1 MGHRRFPLFV
11 DLTGRRAVVVGG
23 GPVGLRRAAALA
35 RFGAAVTVIAP
46 ALAGPVGEG
55 AAHAARPYRPG
66 DLEGAFLAVAA
77 AGDPAV
83 NAAVGEEARRLGI
96 QIGRAHV

>member
-23 GPVGLRRAAALA
+23 GPVGLGRAAARA

-55 AAHAARPYRPG
+55 AAPAARPTRPG
-66 DLEGAFLAVAA
+66 DLAVSYTQMTL
-77 AGDPAV
+77 PTTPYV
-83 NAAVGEEARRLGI
+83 
-96 QIGRAHV
+96 